1 MDERA
6 FFFNSRNP
14 LGKELY
20 YQEYKTQIPSIMEK
34 IRLLL
39 NCHQIQLLGEHDFFY
54 LVHMKEARD
63 DRVHYYKFARVEH
76 TP

>member
-1 MDERA
+1 
-6 FFFNSRNP
+6 
-14 LGKELY
+14 
-20 YQEYKTQIPSIMEK
+20 MEK